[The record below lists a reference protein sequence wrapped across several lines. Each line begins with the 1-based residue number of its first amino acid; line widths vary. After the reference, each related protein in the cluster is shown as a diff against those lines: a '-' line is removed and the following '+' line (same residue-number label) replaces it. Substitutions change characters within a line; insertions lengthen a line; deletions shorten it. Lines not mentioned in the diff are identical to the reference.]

1 MPDSNCRNCGA
12 PVKGNRCEY
21 CGTEYPDT
29 KEIHSYI
36 NMTASGIRVGVV
48 VADRL
53 EKIRRMERCA
63 AYE

>member
-12 PVKGNRCEY
+12 PIKGNRCEY
-21 CGTEYPDT
+21 CGTEYPD
-29 KEIHSYI
+29 ERESYI
-36 NMTASGIRVGVV
+36 HMTANSIRVGVV